1 MENLRA
7 IRTVIWLTAAVG
19 AGGMLLAFMTVP
31 LLTWRLVVALIIVTL
46 ALAYAVRTA
55 LALAAEIERRERPD
69 DRSE

>member
-31 LLTWRLVVALIIVTL
+31 LLTWRLVVALIIVAL

-55 LALAAEIERRERPD
+55 LVLASEIERRERQD
-69 DRSE
+69 DRPE

>member
-31 LLTWRLVVALIIVTL
+31 LLTWRLVVALIIVAL

-69 DRSE
+69 DRPE